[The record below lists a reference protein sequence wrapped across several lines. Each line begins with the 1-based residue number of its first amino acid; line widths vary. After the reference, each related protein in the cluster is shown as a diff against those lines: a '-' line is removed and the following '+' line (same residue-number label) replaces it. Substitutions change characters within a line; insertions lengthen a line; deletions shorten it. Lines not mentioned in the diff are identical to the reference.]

1 MEQKIYL
8 ILSFLLLLSTIQ
20 VFICDNAVY
29 SVLFLILNFCLSAL
43 ILLTFKIEFLGLL
56 FIMVYVG
63 AVAVLFLFVIMM
75 IDTKKKIITNKQ
87 SFFQAFLLLSILLF
101 IILFNFFESSH
112 FYKQVYS
119 SYQNIYLYA
128 TDGIKFSLLLN
139 QHQLDKNFNLYI
151 IGQALYNNYN
161 IGFIIAGYI
170 LLIAL
175 LGAVFLT
182 IGLKEESKKEKS
194 QVSKS
199 NFSNLFK

>member
-75 IDTKKKIITNKQ
+75 IDTKKKSSPTN
-87 SFFQAFLLLSILLF
+87 
-101 IILFNFFESSH
+101 
-112 FYKQVYS
+112 
-119 SYQNIYLYA
+119 
-128 TDGIKFSLLLN
+128 
-139 QHQLDKNFNLYI
+139 
-151 IGQALYNNYN
+151 
-161 IGFIIAGYI
+161 
-170 LLIAL
+170 
-175 LGAVFLT
+175 
-182 IGLKEESKKEKS
+182 
-194 QVSKS
+194 
-199 NFSNLFK
+199 NLFFKPFYYYQFYCLSFYLIFLNLHTSINKYIHHIKIFTYTQQTELNLVYY